1 MNGFDVDGAA
11 GPRRSHRGW
20 IVHVEYEVLS
30 PCTASRRPR
39 WIVACT
45 ASRRPRW
52 IVACGFGMCLGR
64 PEVVAITKLQEQEP
78 ASPSDHHADGDQAED
93 EGEGQAAG
101 RGILD
106 GVARLGVAVQA
117 GARGVSV
124 VQWCVQ
130 HDGPETRDT
139 TCLRIATT
147 SDHDDVPY
155 RVGLLRLNCQLRCS
169 CQHWT
174 HQHGRRDVARWRHRL
189 RAGGGRGGG
198 RQGGAGGLGGGGL
211 GDGPAHPAAADAA
224 SHARCH
230 AVIGELGRRGRAQ
243 VVCVIKRTRVAVA
256 VFPASHSSIPKQ
268 RGHNVHA
275 RCGSR
280 CAGGAGSAGD

>member
-39 WIVACT
+39 WIVASCT

-224 SHARCH
+224 GLVGNHP
-230 AVIGELGRRGRAQ
+230 E
-243 VVCVIKRTRVAVA
+243 
-256 VFPASHSSIPKQ
+256 VF
-268 RGHNVHA
+268 GF
-275 RCGSR
+275 
-280 CAGGAGSAGD
+280 GAGSPDKQFPLVVSASAAIPVVPVLLRGRLPIEALGSR